1 MSEKLATSRS
11 RKSTRSVASES
22 NSVAFSYQGRD
33 VLCDAHGLIS
43 LTSMWHAA
51 GRPEGKNPDQWS
63 RHEGADFIAFIETY
77 LKLARGRIFKRRRE
91 AETFVVWAHPQIAI
105 AYAKQLS
112 NEFHA
117 FVNQGF
123 LEWADETR
131 NPALKVDRAIE
142 NYRRR
147 GRDELWIETRLQGVA
162 QRRALASA
170 MQRHDCQS
178 TRTLN
183 PFAEGTRAITF
194 ELFGLTPRELRAS
207 RGVGKSANTRDL
219 LSRIE
224 LARLQFAETEAA
236 NLIESRE
243 AHGNEQCIQACR
255 DAGIAVRDAIATLHH
270 REKR

>member
-1 MSEKLATSRS
+1 MSEKPATSR
-11 RKSTRSVASES
+11 KPHHAASVGS
-22 NSVAFSYQGRD
+22 NSVVFSYQGRD
-33 VLCDAHGLIS
+33 VLRDSNGLIS

-51 GRPEGKNPDQWS
+51 GRPEVRNPDEWS
-63 RHEGADFIAFIETY
+63 RHEGADFISFIGAH
-77 LKLARGRIFKRRRE
+77 LKQPRGRVLRRRRE
-91 AETFVVWAHPQIAI
+91 AGALGIWAHPQVAI

-142 NYRRR
+142 DYRRR
-147 GRDELWIETRLQGVA
+147 GRDELWIETRLRGVA

-170 MQRHDCQS
+170 MQRHDCRT

-194 ELFGLTPRELRAS
+194 ELFGLTPRELRAT

-224 LARLQFAETEAA
+224 LSRLQFAETEAE
-236 NLIESRE
+236 NLIESRD

-255 DAGIAVRDAIATLHH
+255 DAGLAVRDAIKTLHP
-270 REKR
+270 REDR